1 MPKVNKPAPQSNQA
15 YEPDRLWEQL
25 LSRLPASIKDAFATL
40 DPSDQQAVLAHLRRM
55 VTEPGWQP
63 EQRLSATAALDALTS
78 EED

>member
-1 MPKVNKPAPQSNQA
+1 MPKVNKQAPRSSQA
-15 YEPDRLWEQL
+15 YDPEWLWEQL

-40 DPSDQQAVLAHLRRM
+40 DPSDQQAVLAHLQRM

-63 EQRLSATAALDALTS
+63 EQRLSATTALDVLIS